1 MTFEL
6 PESAV
11 DRKAR
16 RQAWRDEHMAIGKE
30 VHVHDGTRATVPAV
44 VVDNTGV
51 MIKVRFTD
59 GTEREVYHYEH
70 DVFSPPEEP

>member
-1 MTFEL
+1 VTFEP

-16 RQAWRDEHMAIGKE
+16 RQAWRDEHMAIGKA

-44 VVDNTGV
+44 IINNTGV
-51 MIKVRFTD
+51 MIMVRLAD
-59 GTEREVYHYEH
+59 GRELLHYDH
-70 DVFSPPEEP
+70 DVFSPPEAP